1 MKKLIASVLVSAAV
15 ATAASAGTP
24 VESTGDDVVEDVYD
38 VVPVA
43 ASSSGMGATGA
54 VAAIAGVIL
63 VGAALASSSGTD

>member
-24 VESTGDDVVEDVYD
+24 VESTGDAVVDDVYD
-38 VVPVA
+38 EVPVA
-43 ASSSGMGATGA
+43 ASSSGMSPAGA
-54 VAAIAGVIL
+54 VAIAAGVIL